1 MNKLEHKNKDGEL
14 LTINQVCELSNLG
27 VSTVRII
34 ADEAG
39 AVRKIGRCYRI
50 KKDRFFEYIETMYS

>member
-1 MNKLEHKNKDGEL
+1 MNKLEHGNKNGEL
-14 LTINQVCELSNLG
+14 LTINQACELSNLG
-27 VSTVRII
+27 VSTVRNI